1 MCETLR
7 EIFPKLLG
15 ERDDGDGNTNA
26 PPLRPD
32 KIHPR
37 GRRGPSGSI
46 GIFSKIGIGQFGRG
60 SNSCGIL
67 SPSLGLFYYLQCCR
81 HTLMR
86 SNGSRQESMMVCLC
100 YHYHVESQNVCVSRC
115 CFSYWTSAN
124 LASYSWAIRDSNTTR
139 LLATQVCLVWNQECP
154 AHLCSHATA
163 KGDMLFLGPN
173 RVVSGLWSVTRTN
186 LRSFK
191 YWWNFRIPYT
201 SDKVSCS
208 ISG

>member
-1 MCETLR
+1 MRETLR
-7 EIFPKLLG
+7 EILPKLLG
-15 ERDDGDGNTNA
+15 ERDNGDGNTNA

-86 SNGSRQESMMVCLC
+86 SNESRQESMMVCLC
-100 YHYHVESQNVCVSRC
+100 YHYHVESQNVCLRQPM
-115 CFSYWTSAN
+115 
-124 LASYSWAIRDSNTTR
+124 L
-139 LLATQVCLVWNQECP
+139 
-154 AHLCSHATA
+154 
-163 KGDMLFLGPN
+163 LFLLDKCKPCQLQLSNSRQQHDKTPGHPGMF
-173 RVVSGLWSVTRTN
+173 RMKSGVPTFAVMQLPKVV
-186 LRSFK
+186 
-191 YWWNFRIPYT
+191 
-201 SDKVSCS
+201 CS
-208 ISG
+208 SWVPTG

>member
-7 EIFPKLLG
+7 EILPKLLG
-15 ERDDGDGNTNA
+15 ERDNGDGNTNA

-67 SPSLGLFYYLQCCR
+67 SPSLGLFYYLECCR
-81 HTLMR
+81 PTREHDGLSLLPLPCGKPECLSASADAAFLIGQVQTLPVTAEQFETATRQDSWPPRYVSYEIR
-86 SNGSRQESMMVCLC
+86 S
-100 YHYHVESQNVCVSRC
+100 
-115 CFSYWTSAN
+115 
-124 LASYSWAIRDSNTTR
+124 
-139 LLATQVCLVWNQECP
+139 

-163 KGDMLFLGPN
+163 KGGMLFLGPN
-173 RVVSGLWSVTRTN
+173 RVVSGL
-186 LRSFK
+186 
-191 YWWNFRIPYT
+191 
-201 SDKVSCS
+201 
-208 ISG
+208 

>member
-100 YHYHVESQNVCVSRC
+100 YHYHVESQNVCLRQPM
-115 CFSYWTSAN
+115 
-124 LASYSWAIRDSNTTR
+124 L
-139 LLATQVCLVWNQECP
+139 
-154 AHLCSHATA
+154 
-163 KGDMLFLGPN
+163 LFLLDKCKPCQLQLSNSRQQHDKTPGHPGMSRMKSGVPN
-173 RVVSGLWSVTRTN
+173 FAVMQLPKVV
-186 LRSFK
+186 
-191 YWWNFRIPYT
+191 
-201 SDKVSCS
+201 CS
-208 ISG
+208 SWVPTG